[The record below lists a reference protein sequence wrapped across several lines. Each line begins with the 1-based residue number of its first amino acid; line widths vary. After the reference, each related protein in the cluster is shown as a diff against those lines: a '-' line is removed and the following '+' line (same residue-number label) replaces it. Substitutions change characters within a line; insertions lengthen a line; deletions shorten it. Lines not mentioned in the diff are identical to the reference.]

1 MPSLEELLREN
12 MRLASGIIARRTS
25 ETYAENWLKF
35 TQWCNLQNRQALP
48 ATAETVAL
56 FLTSILADRKVK
68 TARIYL
74 SAILHHHRKHGI
86 SPPDTAPA
94 RVILTGTQRLRG
106 ERPVQK
112 SALSVGQLREMTSH
126 IRRPDPWLTRDRA
139 ILLVG
144 FATALRRTSLT
155 GMRMEHLRFTP
166 QGMIVHIPKE
176 KQDQTGAGRDIGIP
190 FARDSAL
197 CPVHAIRDWLRL
209 RGDGPGWL
217 FDGLRAG
224 NPRAAVIR
232 SDIFRPEK
240 RMHDNT
246 VNTIVKRAAQSIGL
260 DPARYGA
267 HSLRAGFVTSALEA
281 GAGEILTARH
291 TGHKSLAVLRMY
303 MRPEDPFR
311 GNACGM
317 IGL

>member
-12 MRLASGIIARRTS
+12 MRLASGIIAKRTN

-35 TQWCNLQNRQALP
+35 TQWCILANRQALP

-74 SAILHHHRKHGI
+74 SAILHHHRKHGV

-94 RVILTGTQRLRG
+94 RVILMGAQRLRG

-112 SALSVGQLREMTSH
+112 SALSIGQLREMIRH
-126 IRRPDPWLTRDRA
+126 IRLPDPWLTRDRA
-139 ILLVG
+139 VLLFG
-144 FATALRRTSLT
+144 FATALRRTSIAD
-155 GMRMEHLRFTP
+155 MRLSHLGFPP
-166 QGMIVHIPKE
+166 QGMIVHIPRE
-176 KQDQTGAGRDIGIP
+176 KQDQAGAGRDIGIP
-190 FARDSAL
+190 LARDPEMCA
-197 CPVHAIRDWLRL
+197 VRAIRDWLKL
-209 RGDGPGWL
+209 RGDRPGYL

-232 SDIFRPEK
+232 NDIFRPDR
-240 RMHDNT
+240 RMHDT
-246 VNTIVKRAAQSIGL
+246 VNAIVKHAVHSIGL

-267 HSLRAGFVTSALEA
+267 HSLRAGFITSALES

-291 TGHKSLAVLRMY
+291 TGHHSLATLRLY
-303 MRPEDPFR
+303 MRPENPFS
-311 GNACGM
+311 GNVCQI